1 MTLPPPSRPHV
12 LLIDDEPAIHRIFER
27 LLGDRAYLLCVSRA
41 SEALARIASG
51 TRYDAIVC
59 DVQIPGLT
67 GPEFMRELCRLDAAQ
82 AARVLFISGGV
93 QDKQTLAFL
102 RSLPNRLLAKPF
114 TIAEMRAAVQT
125 TCMRAA
131 WAA

>member
-1 MTLPPPSRPHV
+1 V
-12 LLIDDEPAIHRIFER
+12 LLIDDDVAIHRIFER
-27 LLGDRAYLLCVSRA
+27 LLGDRVYLLAVTRA

-51 TRYDAIVC
+51 NRYDAVVC

-67 GPEFMRELCRLDAAQ
+67 GAEFMRELCRLDAAQ

-93 QDKQTLAFL
+93 LDKATLAFL
-102 RSLPNRLLAKPF
+102 RSLPNQLIAKPF
-114 TIAEMRAAVQT
+114 TIAELRAAVHSACT
-125 TCMRAA
+125 RHA